1 MKIFRFF
8 IIALFLTGCA
18 TLSREEC
25 QQGDWYGIGMN
36 DGLEGEPA
44 DRFNEHVKACS
55 EYGISIDN
63 RQYLNGRAQGLVEY
77 CRIENAFETGL
88 QGHRYQHVCP
98 PSITFIFFRYNEAAY
113 EVYQLRAELEGVE
126 SQIQYKENELQK
138 KGLSD
143 DKRRQIR
150 SEIHDLDY
158 RRNTV
163 RNNLRF
169 KEDSLDQMM
178 DEARSR
184 PLP

>member
-1 MKIFRFF
+1 LKIFRLMVV
-8 IIALFLTGCA
+8 ALLLAGCA
-18 TLSREEC
+18 TLSQEEC
-25 QQGDWYGIGMN
+25 QQGDWYGVGMT
-36 DGLEGEPA
+36 DGQAGEPA
-44 DRFNEHVKACS
+44 ARFDEHVKACS
-55 EYGISIDN
+55 EYGITVDN
-63 RQYLNGRAQGLVEY
+63 RQYLKGRAQGLIDY

-98 PSITFIFFRYNEAAY
+98 SSITFLFFRYNEAAY
-113 EVYQLRAELEGVE
+113 EVYQLRNELEGVE
-126 SQIQYKENELQK
+126 SQIRYKENELQK

-158 RRNTV
+158 RRSRV
-163 RNNLRF
+163 RNDLRF

-184 PLP
+184 RIP